1 MIQSPIEG
9 MDKFMTGPNSLAYI
23 ERAMHSATPMPR
35 PDPAASA
42 PVRIALV
49 EDEEKIRASWSRL
62 IDSFPDFKCLCEC
75 ESGEDAL
82 RMIPSI
88 KPDVVLMDVLLPGMS
103 GIECTLR
110 LKQLLPGTRTIILTA
125 LDDDE
130 LIFRA
135 LEAGA
140 DGYLL
145 KRTKPADLRAALLD
159 VLGGGAPMTSA
170 IARRVVESF
179 RRGSQNKEE
188 AVKLSARED
197 ELLEFLS
204 KGYSNKEIA
213 DQTQLSVETVRSY
226 LKRIYEKMHVRSRTE
241 AAVRYL
247 NSKSP

>member
-1 MIQSPIEG
+1 MQ
-9 MDKFMTGPNSLAYI
+9 
-23 ERAMHSATPMPR
+23 RAVSMPR
-35 PDPAASA
+35 PESPGTT
-42 PVRIALV
+42 PLRVALV
-49 EDEEKIRASWSRL
+49 EDEQKIRASWSRL

-75 ESGEDAL
+75 ESGEEAL
-82 RMIPSI
+82 QRIPSM
-88 KPDVVLMDVLLPGMS
+88 KPDAILMDVLLPGMS

-110 LKQLLPGTRTIILTA
+110 LKELLPKTQIIILTA
-125 LDDDE
+125 LDDDK

-159 VLGGGAPMTSA
+159 VLTGGAPMTSA

-179 RRGSQNKEE
+179 RRSSQNKQE
-188 AVKLSARED
+188 AVQLSARED

-247 NSKSP
+247 NSRAT